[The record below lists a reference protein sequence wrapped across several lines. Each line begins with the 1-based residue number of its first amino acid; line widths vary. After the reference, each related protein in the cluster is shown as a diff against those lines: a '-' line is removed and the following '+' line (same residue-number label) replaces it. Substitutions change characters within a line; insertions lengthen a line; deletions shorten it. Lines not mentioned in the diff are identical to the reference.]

1 MKASEHPS
9 EAPGAVVGSMALER
23 TFLVDVDADGVCA
36 GLYLLDGRFGVSG
49 GYRLGRGG
57 WVDDELP
64 YSWFAGGANHLD
76 PVNRRWALR
85 HADDLGVDEA
95 TFEAPGSSGG

>member
-1 MKASEHPS
+1 MTRS
-9 EAPGAVVGSMALER
+9 EAPER

-57 WVDDELP
+57 WVDDDLP

-95 TFEAPGSSGG
+95 TFEVPEPSGG

>member
-1 MKASEHPS
+1 MSS
-9 EAPGAVVGSMALER
+9 GSSLSSR
-23 TFLVDVDADGVCA
+23 NLITSIGKLGVCVL
-36 GLYLLDGRFGVSG
+36 GPLLAPVAI
-49 GYRLGRGG
+49 RLGRGG
-57 WVDDELP
+57 WVDDDLP

-95 TFEAPGSSGG
+95 TFEVPEPSGG